1 MQDINKCF
9 KKVSRGSSRRVGYIG
24 SIAAKGMASKT
35 PNECYGKP
43 NRPSTPIQGIMQNNY
58 GNIGA
63 EEAKERSA

>member
-1 MQDINKCF
+1 M
-9 KKVSRGSSRRVGYIG
+9 GYIG
-24 SIAAKGMASKT
+24 SIAAKGMVSKT

-63 EEAKERSA
+63 EEAV